1 MVEDIIIIGS
11 GPAGLTA
18 ALYTA
23 REVFNPLVISG
34 MAAGGQLL
42 LTNEVENYPGF
53 PDGVLGPELMDMMR
67 KQAGR
72 FGARF
77 VDGDATAADFK
88 SRPYKVSVGSQTFE
102 ANCVIVATG
111 ASANWLGIE
120 SERKFIGKGVSSCA
134 TCDAPFFKDKSVIV
148 VGGGDTA
155 MEDSIFLTKF
165 ASSVTIVH
173 RRDQFRASNI
183 MQERAKSNPKIKF
196 IWNSIVEEIKGAAK
210 VSAVKLRNLV
220 TNEVTEM
227 PIDGVFV
234 AIGYSP
240 NTAIFKDQ
248 LELDGKGYI
257 VTRDEVETGLEGVYV
272 AGDVADFKYRQAI
285 TASGSGAKAALHARE
300 YILKMRYEQSKGKP
314 QA

>member
-23 REVFNPLVISG
+23 REAFNPLVISG

-72 FGARF
+72 FRARF
-77 VDGDATAADFK
+77 VDGDATAVDFK

-134 TCDAPFFKDKSVIV
+134 TCDAPFFKDKNVIV

-227 PIDGVFV
+227 SIDGVFV

-272 AGDVADFKYRQAI
+272 AGDVADFKYRQAV